1 MKKIYLK
8 PDAEYVSFYSDDE
21 IMAKQTLGSIQEYAA
36 QEDSANDGMSGNLS
50 GVGGGVGEG
59 PSYED
64 WE

>member
-21 IMAKQTLGSIQEYAA
+21 IMAKQTLGSIQYYAT
-36 QEDSANDGMSGNLS
+36 EDDSSDGVTGNLS

-59 PSYED
+59 PGYDGME
-64 WE
+64 